1 MCLLKI
7 RARHFVLNPG
17 DRHQLG
23 RRGASILLRPRR
35 RNKVNLGDYERT
47 DVIIVLIFKAEIGQP

>member
-1 MCLLKI
+1 
-7 RARHFVLNPG
+7 VLNPG
-17 DRHQLG
+17 DRHPLDLH
-23 RRGASILLRPRR
+23 GASILLRPRR